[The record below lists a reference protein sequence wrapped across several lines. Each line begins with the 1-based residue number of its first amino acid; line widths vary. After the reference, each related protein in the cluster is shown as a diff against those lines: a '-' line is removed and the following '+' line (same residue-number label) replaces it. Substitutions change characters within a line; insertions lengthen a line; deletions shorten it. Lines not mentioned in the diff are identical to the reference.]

1 MKNIV
6 QNKKKAALAEVK
18 KYLAIAEKATK
29 TIDIEL
35 NLLGAK
41 RVLSRLY
48 DDFHLLNEFGEVFM
62 IDLEVERREVVHER
76 LNGMP
81 NYHCVPFSPR

>member
-18 KYLAIAEKATK
+18 KFLTIAEKATK
-29 TIDIEL
+29 TIDVEL
-35 NLLGAK
+35 NLLGAQK
-41 RVLSRLY
+41 VLTRLY

-62 IDLEVERREVVHER
+62 LDLEVERREVVHER
-76 LNGMP
+76 IAGMP
-81 NYHCVPFSPR
+81 NYHCVPFNPR